1 MKPCILTLPLEPME
15 KLYRALHLDIT
26 RQDDRNIWFLILE
39 IFWASILASAASF
52 NGAYAVH
59 LGATNTD
66 IAWLNSIP
74 ALLAVIVSFPVG
86 RFLQSR
92 SQLKPW
98 ILWALTVY
106 RLSYAMMA
114 IIPLVQLAHLS
125 QGTLSVLWLIGWTA
139 PATFFNVGF
148 TPMLADVI
156 PEEKRAATFTAR
168 NVVLGAAVS
177 AFNFLFGQWLYYIAF
192 PLNYQVMYLVGVV
205 TSMMSIYYLSRIK
218 VPAAVAPPPAP
229 VKIRLNLPQQIQV
242 VRRSIRDYPGFFL
255 IVLNTSLYG
264 IGLWLAQPLY
274 IIYYVRILH
283 ASDAWIGLQGTVGSL
298 ATIFGYTLFR
308 WIMARWGVH
317 NTLKRTII
325 TQGLVPVMVA
335 LAPSLTLILV
345 AVAFNGLVASGIN
358 LSQYITLLKLIP
370 EDRRASYSAIYTG
383 LVNIGI
389 FICPL
394 VGVSLANAF
403 GFVPS
408 LIVFGLLSC
417 IGAFSF
423 WLWPVIKEQPDSL
436 AEAG

>member
-1 MKPCILTLPLEPME
+1 ME
-15 KLYRALHLDIT
+15 RIYRALHLDMT
-26 RQDDRNIWFLILE
+26 HQDDRNIWYLILE
-39 IFWASILASAASF
+39 IAWASILASAASF
-52 NGAYAVH
+52 NGAFAVH
-59 LGATNTD
+59 LAATNTD
-66 IAWLNSIP
+66 IAWLNSVP
-74 ALLAVIVSFPVG
+74 ALLAVLVSFPAG
-86 RFLQSR
+86 RFLQAR
-92 SQLKPW
+92 AHLKPW

-114 IIPLVQLAHLS
+114 VIPLVQLAHLT
-125 QGTLSVLWLIGWTA
+125 QGTLSVMWLIAWTA

-177 AFNFLFGQWLYYIAF
+177 AINFLFGQWLYRVAF

-205 TSMMSIYYLSRIK
+205 TSMMSIYYLARIK
-218 VPAAVAPPPAP
+218 VPASSPPPPAR
-229 VKIRLNLPQQIQV
+229 VKIHFNPRQQWHS
-242 VRRSIRDYPGFFL
+242 VRQAIHNYPGFFL

-308 WIMARWGVH
+308 GLMARWGVH

-403 GFVPS
+403 GFIPT
-408 LIVFGLLSC
+408 LIAFGLLSC
-417 IGAFSF
+417 LGAFSF
-423 WLWPVIKEQPDSL
+423 WIWPVIKEEPENL